1 MVSDDSGTSHGSVDA
16 GAAGESAGPSSIGN
30 ALRLLQMFRARR
42 EVRVT
47 DAAKELGV
55 ARSTAHRFLQILTAH
70 GYAVQ
75 GESRAYRAGPAL
87 IGLAV
92 SLSDDLD
99 LRTVAAPIMGELVAD
114 LGETVHLSVLH
125 ERRIVFVHSVETTRG
140 LRVGVRTGASL
151 PAYAT
156 AAGRVLLA
164 HLPDDD
170 DRRRPPNAGWAAV
183 TIETET
189 DPARIDELL
198 AAARADGWSTSYG
211 ETEEDVASVAVPVFD
226 SAGHVLAALAL
237 SAPPSRLLRDTIA
250 DKAAALTA
258 GARRISEVLPTV
270 R

>member
-1 MVSDDSGTSHGSVDA
+1 
-16 GAAGESAGPSSIGN
+16 
-30 ALRLLQMFRARR
+30 
-42 EVRVT
+42 VRVT

>member
-1 MVSDDSGTSHGSVDA
+1 MSEDLRSPARPVDA
-16 GAAGESAGPSSIGN
+16 RVGAESAGPSSIGN

-55 ARSTAHRFLQILTAH
+55 ARSTAHRFLQILTMH

-75 GESRAYRAGPAL
+75 SESRAYRAGPAL
-87 IGLAV
+87 LGLAV
-92 SLSDDLD
+92 SLADDLD

-140 LRVGVRTGASL
+140 LRVGVRTGSSL
-151 PAYAT
+151 PAHAT

-164 HLPDDD
+164 HLPDED
-170 DRRRPPNAGWAAV
+170 DRRRPPGAGWAAV
-183 TIETET
+183 TNATET
-189 DPARIDELL
+189 DPDRIEDLL
-198 AAARADGWSTSYG
+198 AEARRDGWSTSYG
-211 ETEEDVASVAVPVFD
+211 ETEEDVASVAVPVLD
-226 SAGHVLAALAL
+226 SDGHVLAALAL
-237 SAPPSRLLRDTIA
+237 SAPPSRLPPGTIHDT
-250 DKAAALTA
+250 AAALTA
-258 GARRISEVLPTV
+258 GARRISEVLPSV